1 RDNQPIDNQS
11 CNKMLKKIFM
21 NISNEHVTL
30 HKLRHTHTV
39 QCLEAG
45 IDIIYV
51 SERLGHADISTTM
64 EYYTHV
70 SKKLRNMNED
80 RISNY
85 FNKEKTS

>member
-1 RDNQPIDNQS
+1 
-11 CNKMLKKIFM
+11 
-21 NISNEHVTL
+21 
-30 HKLRHTHTV
+30 TV